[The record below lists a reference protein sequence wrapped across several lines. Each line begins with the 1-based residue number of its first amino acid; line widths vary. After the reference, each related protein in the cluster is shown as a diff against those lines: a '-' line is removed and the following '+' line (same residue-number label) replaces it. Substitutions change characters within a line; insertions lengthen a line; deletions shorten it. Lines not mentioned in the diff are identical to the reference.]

1 MPKETSKRN
10 RAAIQLTS
18 GRTIEV
24 IAIDQSYTY
33 EGLLLGVPTTSM
45 NQAMMDR
52 LRMRYVR
59 PGEYGVPL
67 LLEPEQRPI
76 DVPSHVQRMDT
87 PAELPAVTCIA
98 RLMSDGLAGTDDI
111 WSVLRVIWFQ
121 DDFAFPI
128 AERVLRQIAEIDWE
142 AHATS
147 WEP

>member
-18 GRTIEV
+18 GRTIRLL
-24 IAIDQSYTY
+24 AIDQRGTY
-33 EGLLLGVPTTSM
+33 EGLLLGVPTRSM

-52 LRMRYVR
+52 LRIRYVR

-87 PAELPAVTCIA
+87 PAGCRPSPASRASCPTAWRIP
-98 RLMSDGLAGTDDI
+98 T
-111 WSVLRVIWFQ
+111 
-121 DDFAFPI
+121 
-128 AERVLRQIAEIDWE
+128 
-142 AHATS
+142 TS
-147 WEP
+147 GPSSG